1 MELMPVFC
9 VATLLTASLT
19 PLHTKTRG
27 NHATR
32 GKSETKKRKSYYTF
46 YQDLWVLMLEKLEAR
61 ICSCHQESAGKEQT
75 DSSTE
80 HTDKTFFSFLTYHIT
95 NHLQQCTYNLQFAC
109 HKQSIKGKFLTE
121 QHVNF
126 VFVSYLVPIQFA
138 EVSEVK
144 RRRLIH
150 WEKKNS

>member
-1 MELMPVFC
+1 MPVFC
-9 VATLLTASLT
+9 AATLLTASLT

-46 YQDLWVLMLEKLEAR
+46 YQDLWVFMLEKLEAR
-61 ICSCHQESAGKEQT
+61 ICSSHQESAGKEQT

-95 NHLQQCTYNLQFAC
+95 NHL
-109 HKQSIKGKFLTE
+109 
-121 QHVNF
+121 
-126 VFVSYLVPIQFA
+126 
-138 EVSEVK
+138 
-144 RRRLIH
+144 
-150 WEKKNS
+150 

>member
-1 MELMPVFC
+1 MS
-9 VATLLTASLT
+9 A
-19 PLHTKTRG
+19 G
-27 NHATR
+27 
-32 GKSETKKRKSYYTF
+32 
-46 YQDLWVLMLEKLEAR
+46 
-61 ICSCHQESAGKEQT
+61 SAGKEQA

-80 HTDKTFFSFLTYHIT
+80 HRDKTLFSFLTHHVM
-95 NHLQQCTYNLQFAC
+95 NHLLGCIYNFQFAC

-126 VFVSYLVPIQFA
+126 VFVSYLVPIQLA